1 MMYKVFIPFIILLIF
16 ISNLAAREGDEQLK
30 KKANKLAK
38 EILIIDSHIDLPLYL
53 MRKDFNVTL
62 ESNDGEFDLPRANKG
77 GLNGAFMS
85 IYTSP
90 RTENNGAFERADTLI
105 DLVEEL
111 ENKYPLNFTV
121 AATPEEIEFNF
132 QKGIFSLPMGLEN
145 GSPLEGSIDKLHHFF
160 NRGIRYITLCH
171 VKDNHVCDSSG
182 DTTNIWNGLSPFG
195 EQVVREMN
203 KLGIMIDVSH
213 GSDSTFYDVLRISKA
228 PVIASHSG
236 CRYFTP
242 GFLRNMSD
250 EMLKALA
257 EKGGVINIFFGTTLL
272 NNDIRNGYEE
282 WRKKRTEYLK
292 INDHAEAQFEI
303 ENPVDPGS
311 IQDVVK
317 HIDHAVK
324 IAGIDHVGI
333 GSDFDGV
340 DLLAPE
346 LKDVSMYPNLIY
358 ELLKLGYGDEDI
370 RKIFGGNLL
379 RVWKT
384 IEKNKG

>member
-1 MMYKVFIPFIILLIF
+1 MFKVFIPMFVSLIF
-16 ISNLAAREGDEQLK
+16 FSNLTAHKGDDRLKAR
-30 KKANKLAK
+30 ANKLAK
-38 EILIIDSHIDLPLYL
+38 EILIIDSHVDLPLHL
-53 MRKDFNVTL
+53 MRKDFDVTV

-111 ENKYPLNFTV
+111 ENKYPQNFTV
-121 AATPEEIEFNF
+121 AITPEEIEFNF
-132 QKGIFSLPMGLEN
+132 QYGIFSIPMGLEN
-145 GSPLEGSIDKLHHFF
+145 GSPLEGSMDKLHHFF

-182 DTTNIWNGLSPFG
+182 DTTNTWNGLSPFG
-195 EQVVREMN
+195 EQVVHEMN

-213 GSDSTFYDVLRISKA
+213 VSDYTFYDVLRLSKV

-236 CRYFTP
+236 CRTLTP
-242 GFLRNMSD
+242 NFMRNMSD
-250 EMLKALA
+250 GMLKALA
-257 EKGGVINIFFGTTLL
+257 ENGGVINIFFGTTLL
-272 NNDIRNGYEE
+272 NNDVRNEYEN
-282 WRKKRTEYLK
+282 WGKRRTEYLK
-292 INDHAEAQFEI
+292 INDHAETQFII
-303 ENPVDPGS
+303 ENPVNLGT
-311 IQDVVK
+311 IHDVVK
-317 HIDHAVK
+317 HLDHAVK
-324 IAGIDHVGI
+324 IAGINHVGI

-340 DLLAPE
+340 DLLASE

-358 ELLKLGYGDEDI
+358 ELLKLGYSDDDI

-379 RVWKT
+379 RVWKI
-384 IEKNKG
+384 IEQKKG

>member
-1 MMYKVFIPFIILLIF
+1 MYKVFIPFLILLIF
-16 ISNLAAREGDEQLK
+16 ISNLAASEGDEQLK
-30 KKANKLAK
+30 EKANKLAK

-213 GSDSTFYDVLRISKA
+213 GSDSTFYDVLQISKA

-257 EKGGVINIFFGTTLL
+257 EKGGVINIFLAQRFLIMIFEMDMKSGEKNAQNTLKL
-272 NNDIRNGYEE
+272 MIMPKRNL
-282 WRKKRTEYLK
+282 KLK
-292 INDHAEAQFEI
+292 I
-303 ENPVDPGS
+303 
-311 IQDVVK
+311 
-317 HIDHAVK
+317 
-324 IAGIDHVGI
+324 
-333 GSDFDGV
+333 
-340 DLLAPE
+340 LLTRE
-346 LKDVSMYPNLIY
+346 VFRML
-358 ELLKLGYGDEDI
+358 
-370 RKIFGGNLL
+370 
-379 RVWKT
+379 
-384 IEKNKG
+384 